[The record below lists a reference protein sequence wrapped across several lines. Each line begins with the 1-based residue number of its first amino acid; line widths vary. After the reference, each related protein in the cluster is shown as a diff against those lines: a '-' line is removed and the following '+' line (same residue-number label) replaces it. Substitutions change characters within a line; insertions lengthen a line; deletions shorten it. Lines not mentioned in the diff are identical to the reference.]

1 MLPVSRL
8 PLSELK
14 EGMDMMYLWLLIG
27 FVLLVKG
34 ADWFV
39 DGSSSVAKLL
49 KVPSVIIGLTIVAMG
64 TSAPEAAVS
73 ITAGFTGNN
82 EIAISNVLGSNIFN
96 LMMVVGVC
104 ACIKAFQTDAMIMK
118 RDFPISLGLTV
129 LLGIWLMD
137 GRISRI
143 EGGILL
149 ILMLEYIILMVR
161 SALKERKQ
169 EGAEPGAGDEKPPL
183 PAWKSICFILLGL
196 TSIILGGQLV
206 VDNASQIAARFGLSE
221 TLIGLTIVAIGTSL
235 PELVTS
241 IVAAGKG
248 ESGLALGNVIGSNI
262 FNIIFILGASAV
274 LHPIATGVENM
285 VDTIILLA
293 VSVMIYVFGR
303 TGKKVNRWEGLLSVL
318 CYIGYT
324 AYIIFR

>member
-1 MLPVSRL
+1 
-8 PLSELK
+8 
-14 EGMDMMYLWLLIG
+14 MMYVWLLIG
-27 FVLLVKG
+27 FVLLIKG

-82 EIAISNVLGSNIFN
+82 EIAISNILGSNIFN
-96 LMMVVGVC
+96 LMMVVGIC
-104 ACIKAFQTDAMIMK
+104 AMIKAFQTDAMIMK

-129 LLGIWLMD
+129 LLGICQAD
-137 GRISRI
+137 GRISRL

-149 ILMLEYIILMVR
+149 LFLAGYIVSMLH
-161 SALKERKQ
+161 SALQSRRQETSNTDATVGEEKQ
-169 EGAEPGAGDEKPPL
+169 LMSAG
-183 PAWKSICFILLGL
+183 KSILFIIIGL
-196 TSIILGGQLV
+196 AAVILGGQLV
-206 VDNASQIAARFGLSE
+206 VKYASQIAAQFGLSE

-262 FNIIFILGASAV
+262 FNIVFILGASAL
-274 LHPIATGVENM
+274 LHPITAGIENM
-285 VDTIILLA
+285 IDTVILLV
-293 VSVMIYVFGR
+293 VSAIIFIFGL
-303 TGKKVNRWEGLLSVL
+303 TGKQVNRWEGLLCVL
-318 CYIGYT
+318 GYIGYT
-324 AYIIFR
+324 AYIIIR